1 MKTINH
7 EIEIIDLNCTG
18 CFRCERA
25 CPTGAIVMIG
35 PKKQALAVV
44 DNSRCIAC
52 ARCIDSC
59 DDDAMLLVDRAVPLV
74 VGFDSSGTS
83 KEAIKALCDAAGID
97 PKQSVCWCSGSVA
110 TEVAA
115 AIIAGHDTFED
126 LALATGVQSGCL
138 MYCAVTI
145 RRLLVAASGEAEATS
160 KVRRYASG
168 QGLMDIPA
176 ELASA
181 YPIFA
186 IAEEQGYVRARLE
199 KERLRAAAAAA
210 AMLAMPPMPLVTG
223 NEGKS

>member
-1 MKTINH
+1 MKTISH
-7 EIEIIDLNCTG
+7 EIEIIDQNCTG

-25 CPTGAIVMIG
+25 CPTGAIIMVG

-59 DDDAMLLVDRAVPLV
+59 DDDAMLLVDRAEPLV
-74 VGFDSSGTS
+74 VGFDSSRTS
-83 KEAIKALCDAAGID
+83 KEAIKALCDTAGID
-97 PKQSVCWCSGSVA
+97 PKQSVCWCSGSAA

-145 RRLLVAASGEAEATS
+145 RRLLVAASGDAEATS
-160 KVRRYASG
+160 KVRRYPSG
-168 QGLMDIPA
+168 QGLMDIPS
-176 ELASA
+176 ELAA
-181 YPIFA
+181 KYPTFGIV
-186 IAEEQGYVRARLE
+186 EEQGYVRARLE
-199 KERLRAAAAAA
+199 KERQRALAAGAV
-210 AMLAMPPMPLVTG
+210 PPPAGPLTEV
-223 NEGKS
+223 KS

>member
-1 MKTINH
+1 MKTISH
-7 EIEIIDLNCTG
+7 EIEIVDQNCTG

-25 CPTGAIVMIG
+25 CPTGAITMVG
-35 PKKQALAVV
+35 PKKHALAVV

-52 ARCIDSC
+52 ERCIDSC
-59 DDDAMLLVDRAVPLV
+59 DDEAMLLVERAEPLV
-74 VGFDSSGTS
+74 VGFDASGTS
-83 KEAIKALCDAAGID
+83 KEAIKAVCDAAGID

-115 AIIAGHDTFED
+115 AILGGHDTFED

-145 RRLLVAASGEAEATS
+145 RRLLVAGSGNAESTS
-160 KVRRYASG
+160 KVRRYPSG

-176 ELASA
+176 ELATK

-199 KERLRAAAAAA
+199 KERQRATAAAASNALPSHPSVVSDVA
-210 AMLAMPPMPLVTG
+210 
-223 NEGKS
+223 K